1 MWLGVIS
8 LNSLQI
14 QPALHSLKISHST
27 NDCEHNLKIFPNK
40 NNSIGKI
47 NRWFFFIIYN
57 LWYAYMCI
65 SNWITLFPSGTS
77 VKKTIGRSDE
87 ENLQKK
93 KKKTYTN
100 ILWHKLQI
108 LKSLNELVNGSILA
122 LHNGKHLLEDVSR
135 WNEPR
140 LSWRIILYG

>member
-93 KKKTYTN
+93 KKKL
-100 ILWHKLQI
+100 ILI
-108 LKSLNELVNGSILA
+108 YYDTSCRYLN
-122 LHNGKHLLEDVSR
+122 LLMNWSMVQ
-135 WNEPR
+135 
-140 LSWRIILYG
+140 SWRCIMENIC